1 MNKTIK
7 WVMWVFA
14 LIAVLGVIIFCITK
28 CQPKELPLDETPNT
42 TGPTTITTSNVT
54 TTTTTEVPV
63 SSASTTTTT
72 ATTTTTTA
80 KQSPANPSTS
90 TSKKTTSTSKQTST
104 TTKKIKNPEYGTTLT
119 INPYD
124 SNIEFDTWGWKAFR
138 TTYTWMEDEYGGFWG
153 PSGTTSMS
161 PEEVKEWSKFADPI
175 LEELRPTHE
184 GMLGESYSYTIW
196 VWLKK

>member
-1 MNKTIK
+1 MSSTI
-7 WVMWVFA
+7 
-14 LIAVLGVIIFCITK
+14 
-28 CQPKELPLDETPNT
+28 
-42 TGPTTITTSNVT
+42 T
-54 TTTTTEVPV
+54 TTTTVMTTATTTTV

-72 ATTTTTTA
+72 ATTTTTT

-90 TSKKTTSTSKQTST
+90 TSKKTTSTSKQTT

-124 SNIEFDTWGWKAFR
+124 SDIEFDTWGWKALS

-153 PSGTTSMS
+153 YSSTTSMT
-161 PEEVKEWSKFADPI
+161 PEEVKEWDKFG
-175 LEELRPTHE
+175 LVVMNSFMPTHE
-184 GMLGESYSYTIW
+184 GVLGESYRYTVW

>member
-1 MNKTIK
+1 MNKSIK

-28 CQPKELPLDETPNT
+28 CQPKELPLDETPNI
-42 TGPTTITTSNVT
+42 TGSTTITTSNVT

-63 SSASTTTTT
+63 STASTTTTT
-72 ATTTTTTA
+72 ATTTTTT

-90 TSKKTTSTSKQTST
+90 TSKKTTSTSKQTTT
-104 TTKKIKNPEYGTTLT
+104 TTKKIKNPEYGTA
-119 INPYD
+119 ISIHPRE
-124 SNIEFDTWGWKAFR
+124 SGIEFDTWGWKHF
-138 TTYTWMEDEYGGFWG
+138 TTIYTWMEDEYGGWWG
-153 PSGTTSMS
+153 PSGITSMT

-184 GMLGESYSYTIW
+184 GILGESYSYTVW
-196 VWLKK
+196 VWLEK